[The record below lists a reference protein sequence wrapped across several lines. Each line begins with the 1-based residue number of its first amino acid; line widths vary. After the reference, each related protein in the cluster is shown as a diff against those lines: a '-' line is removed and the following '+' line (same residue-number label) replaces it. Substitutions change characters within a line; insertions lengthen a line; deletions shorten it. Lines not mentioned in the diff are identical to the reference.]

1 MKSKSFTAALIAAIA
16 AILAVG
22 AEDKPKPLITEHGP
36 EKAVGKPEK
45 APKAGKD
52 GWVSMFDGKTL
63 DGWQASEHP
72 ENWKVVDGA
81 IVGGGPRSHL
91 FWTKQ
96 QCENCEWIATAKINH
111 GGNSGMYFR
120 AQAIVPEFPKGYE
133 AQVNTSHKDPVKTGS
148 LYNIVK
154 VYDQLVPD
162 DTWFTQ
168 HIIADG
174 DHIII
179 KVNGQTTV
187 DTHDKTYSKGYIAL
201 QAHDPGSIMMYK
213 DLYFRSLPVKK

>member
-1 MKSKSFTAALIAAIA
+1 MKKLWIAAA
-16 AILAVG
+16 VATLAFSQTPPV
-22 AEDKPKPLITEHGP
+22 APAPRKP
-36 EKAVGKPEK
+36 VGKPERI
-45 APKAGKD
+45 PQAGRD

-72 ENWKVVDGA
+72 ENWKVENAA

-91 FWTKQ
+91 FWTRQ
-96 QCENCEWIATAKINH
+96 QCENCEWIAMAKINK

-120 AQAIVPEFPKGYE
+120 AQEIVADWPKGYE
-133 AQVNTSHKDPVKTGS
+133 AQVNTSHSDPVKTGS

-154 VYDQLVPD
+154 VFDKLVPED
-162 DTWFTQ
+162 AWFTQ

-179 KVNGQTTV
+179 KVNGHTTV
-187 DTHDKTYSKGYIAL
+187 DTHDSTYRKGYIAL
-201 QAHDPGSIMMYK
+201 QAHDPGSIMMYR
-213 DLYFRSLPVKK
+213 DLRFRDLSGKAKK

>member
-1 MKSKSFTAALIAAIA
+1 MR
-16 AILAVG
+16 ILAF
-22 AEDKPKPLITEHGP
+22 AAAFAAMALN
-36 EKAVGKPEK
+36 AQNLKPEK
-45 APKAGKD
+45 IPQAGKD
-52 GWVSMFDGKTL
+52 GWVSMFDGTTL
-63 DGWQASEHP
+63 DGWQAGERH

-81 IVGGGPRSHL
+81 IVGGGDRSHL

-96 QCENCEWIATAKINH
+96 QCEDCEWIAMVKINK

-120 AQAIVPEFPKGYE
+120 AQEIGPGWPKGYE

-154 VYDQLVPD
+154 VFDQLVPD

-174 DHIII
+174 DHIVI
-179 KVNGQTTV
+179 KVNGKTTV
-187 DTHDKTYSKGYIAL
+187 DTRDSTYRKGYIAL
-201 QAHDPGSIMMYK
+201 QAHDPGSVMMYK
-213 DLYFRSLPVKK
+213 DLMFRPLNKKR